1 MLNNFSKE
9 RFAKM
14 IDYTLLKPATT
25 KEDIIKLCKEAKK
38 YGFAAVCVNPIYVS
52 LASSLLKNSKIK
64 TCTVIGFPLGANKT
78 QTKVFEAERT
88 VMDGAQE
95 IDMVMNLGMFKA
107 GSYSFVRED
116 IASVV
121 KAVKPMG
128 ILVKVIIE
136 TCYLTH
142 EEKIKACRIVEAAG
156 ADYVKTSTGLGGGAT
171 VADVRLIRS
180 VVGGRLG
187 VKASGGIRT
196 LKRALAMVKAG
207 ATRIGTSS
215 GVKIMEEFIR
225 RNK

>member
-14 IDYTLLKPATT
+14 IDYTLLKPTTT

-78 QTKVFEAERT
+78 QTKVFEAERA

-95 IDMVMNLGMFKA
+95 IDMVMNMGMFKA
-107 GSYSFVRED
+107 ESYSFVRED